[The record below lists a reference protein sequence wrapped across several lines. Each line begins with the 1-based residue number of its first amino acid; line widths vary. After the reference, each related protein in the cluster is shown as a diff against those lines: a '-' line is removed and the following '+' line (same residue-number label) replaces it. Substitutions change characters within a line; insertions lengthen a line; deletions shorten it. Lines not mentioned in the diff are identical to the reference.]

1 MFVPINTQRGENRR
15 AKQTNKENR
24 MNTAELDIIEEQ
36 AFTAK
41 RAAWSDVV
49 SANTAEELDRATY
62 AYRLAEVAYSVA
74 SRARYNAQ
82 PAQPGRQV
90 F

>member
-1 MFVPINTQRGENRR
+1 MSIAQLD
-15 AKQTNKENR
+15 
-24 MNTAELDIIEEQ
+24 TAEEQ
-36 AFTAK
+36 AFNAK

-49 SANTAEELDRATY
+49 SANTVEELDRATY
-62 AYRLAEVAYSVA
+62 AYRLAEVAYSMA

>member
-1 MFVPINTQRGENRR
+1 MSIAQLD
-15 AKQTNKENR
+15 
-24 MNTAELDIIEEQ
+24 TAEEQ
-36 AFTAK
+36 AFNAK
-41 RAAWSDVV
+41 RDAWAGVIF
-49 SANTAEELDRATY
+49 AHTAEELDRATY
-62 AYRLAEVAYSVA
+62 AYRLAEVAYSAA

>member
-1 MFVPINTQRGENRR
+1 MSIAQLD
-15 AKQTNKENR
+15 
-24 MNTAELDIIEEQ
+24 TAEEQ
-36 AFTAK
+36 AFNAK
-41 RAAWSDVV
+41 RDAWAGVIF
-49 SANTAEELDRATY
+49 ARTAEELDRATY
-62 AYRLAEVAYSVA
+62 AYRLAEVAYSAA